1 MVNEIYVFMLPA
13 EFIKALKKRL
23 HSLLM
28 AHDENT
34 ISAKNWVFKEAL
46 NIDALQE
53 GGTFR

>member
-1 MVNEIYVFMLPA
+1 MVTEIYIFMLPA
-13 EFIKALKKRL
+13 EFMKTLKKRL

-34 ISAKNWVFKEAL
+34 ISAKSWVSKEAL

>member
-1 MVNEIYVFMLPA
+1 MLPA
-13 EFIKALKKRL
+13 EFLKTLKKRIY
-23 HSLLM
+23 SLLM

-34 ISAKNWVFKEAL
+34 ISAKSWVSKEAL

>member
-1 MVNEIYVFMLPA
+1 MLQA
-13 EFIKALKKRL
+13 EFLKTLKKRI

-34 ISAKNWVFKEAL
+34 ISAKSWVSKEAL